1 MTPVQRYSVHYRIS
15 GPSLDV
21 DALLAV
27 ARPASAHEVWR
38 RGDVL
43 DEGQRARTSGIQ
55 IEIVDHHEAADVI
68 AAIDAFL
75 DVESA
80 FVAAVRRVASDETPS
95 VLACALWV
103 YADEP
108 VGLTLPVETMRA
120 LANADI
126 TLEVSGYPR
135 EEDADNDE

>member
-1 MTPVQRYSVHYRIS
+1 MTPVERYSVHYRIS

-27 ARPASAHEVWR
+27 AGPSGTHEVWH
-38 RGDVL
+38 RGDPI
-43 DEGQRARTSGIQ
+43 DGGHRASTSGVQ
-55 IEIVDHHEAADVI
+55 IDIVDHHEAADVI
-68 AAIDAFL
+68 EAIEAFL
-75 DVESA
+75 DRESVFLA
-80 FVAAVRRVASDETPS
+80 TVARVATDETPS

-108 VGLTLPVETMRA
+108 VSLAVPNETMRR
-120 LANADI
+120 LADAEI

-135 EEDADNDE
+135 DMD

>member
-1 MTPVQRYSVHYRIS
+1 MTPVERYSVHYRIS
-15 GPSLDV
+15 GPSMDV

-27 ARPASAHEVWR
+27 ARPSARYEVWR

-43 DEGQRARTSGIQ
+43 DEGKQARTAGIQ
-55 IEIVDHHEAADVI
+55 IEIVDHHEEADVVE
-68 AAIDAFL
+68 AIDAFL
-75 DVESA
+75 DIESS
-80 FVAAVRRVASDETPS
+80 FLAAVRRIASDETPS

-120 LANADI
+120 LAKADI

-135 EEDADNDE
+135 IDD

>member
-1 MTPVQRYSVHYRIS
+1 MTVVERYSVHYRIS

-27 ARPASAHEVWR
+27 ARPSGAHEVWH
-38 RGDVL
+38 RGDAL
-43 DEGQRARTSGIQ
+43 DEGHRARTSGVQ
-55 IEIVDHHEAADVI
+55 IDIVDHHEAADVI
-68 AAIDAFL
+68 EAIEAFL
-75 DVESA
+75 DTEHVFLA
-80 FVAAVRRVASDETPS
+80 TVARVATEETPS

-108 VGLTLPVETMRA
+108 VSLAVPNELMRR
-120 LANADI
+120 LADAEI

-135 EEDADNDE
+135 IDD

>member
-1 MTPVQRYSVHYRIS
+1 MTPVEHYSVHYRIS

-27 ARPASAHEVWR
+27 ARPAAPYEVWR

-43 DEGQRARTSGIQ
+43 DEGRQARTAGLQ
-55 IEIVDHHEAADVI
+55 IEIVDHHEEADVVE
-68 AAIDAFL
+68 AIDAFL
-75 DVESA
+75 DIESP
-80 FVAAVRRVASDETPS
+80 FLAAVRRVASDETPS
-95 VLACALWV
+95 VLSCALWV

-120 LANADI
+120 LARADI
-126 TLEVSGYPR
+126 ALQVSGYPR
-135 EEDADNDE
+135 IDD